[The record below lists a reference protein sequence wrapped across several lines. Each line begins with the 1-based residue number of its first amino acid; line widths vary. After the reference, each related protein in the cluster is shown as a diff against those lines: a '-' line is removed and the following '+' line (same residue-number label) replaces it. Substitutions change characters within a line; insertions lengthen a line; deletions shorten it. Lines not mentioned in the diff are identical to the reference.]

1 MRILLRSRTTNKFF
15 VAGRTWTDDPAE
27 ALDFHF
33 IARAE
38 DYAGTWRLK
47 DVEVA
52 FAFEEGEGLKVLPA
66 RVEQRLA
73 A

>member
-1 MRILLRSRTTNKFF
+1 MRILLRNRITNQYF
-15 VAGRTWTDDPAE
+15 VTRQTWTDNPAE
-27 ALDFHF
+27 AFDFHF
-33 IARAE
+33 IVMAE

-52 FAFEEGEGLKVLPA
+52 FAFEEAEGVKVLPS
-66 RVEQRLA
+66 RREQRLA